1 MSNENEAQEIHFGSH
16 TARFEPPDL
25 FEINLVGDL
34 GAEDLRALG
43 QFLKRVS
50 GKFYIVLQTTHMG
63 SYTTE
68 AKKNI
73 KGIPM
78 ASGIAIYGATRKLQ
92 IILSILNKV
101 YMMVNLGKDIP
112 LTFVSSEQEARQWVD
127 YVRKGKAST

>member
-1 MSNENEAQEIHFGSH
+1 MSNQNEAQEIRFGSH

-25 FEINLVGDL
+25 FVLNFVGDL

-43 QFLKRVS
+43 QFLKQPK
-50 GKFYIVLQTTHMG
+50 GNFYIILETTQMG